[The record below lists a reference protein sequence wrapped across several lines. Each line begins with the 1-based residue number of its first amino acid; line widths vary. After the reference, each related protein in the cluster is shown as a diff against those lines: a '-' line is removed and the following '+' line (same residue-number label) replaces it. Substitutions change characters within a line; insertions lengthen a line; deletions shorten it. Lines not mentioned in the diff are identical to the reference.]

1 MKRFSFT
8 KMSGAGNDF
17 ILFDKKVNPDI
28 ELTTQNI
35 KIMCERRIGIGA
47 DGVLLISDLKDFAFE
62 MNYFNADGST
72 GSLCA
77 NGARCAIKYGNE
89 SGRISNNK
97 ISFIAN
103 GVEYSGQLLD
113 DGLVKFFLD
122 SPKKMEQ
129 NFKIKAG
136 NQLMPAS
143 FVDTGSPHVVIKFID
158 VLRNP
163 VDPKSYYNDF
173 DIFPVYELGK
183 EIRYHKD
190 FAPDGTNVNFIRI
203 HNGEIDIRSYERGVE
218 NETLSCGTGTV
229 AAALLVFAKENFN
242 PPIKVHQKSGDE
254 LIVDFKIEGQKV
266 QELSL
271 TGPAKIIFNG
281 EITI

>member
-8 KMSGAGNDF
+8 KMSGTGNDF
-17 ILFDKKVNPDI
+17 ILFDKKINPGI

-35 KIMCERRIGIGA
+35 KDICERRTGIGA

-103 GVEYSGQLLD
+103 CVEYSGQLLD
-113 DGLVKFFLD
+113 NGLVKFFLD
-122 SPKKMEQ
+122 RPKKMKQ

-143 FVDTGSPHVVIKFID
+143 FVDTGSPHVVIKFND
-158 VLRNP
+158 VLRNHA
-163 VDPKSYYNDF
+163 DPKSYYNDF

-218 NETLSCGTGTV
+218 NETLSCGTGTI

-254 LIVDFKIEGQKV
+254 LIVDFKIEEQKV
-266 QELSL
+266 RELSL

>member
-17 ILFDKKVNPDI
+17 ILFDKKINPGI

-35 KIMCERRIGIGA
+35 AKMCERRTGIGA

-89 SGRISNNK
+89 SGRISNTR

-103 GVEYSGQLLD
+103 GVEYSGQILD
-113 DGLVKFFLD
+113 NGQVKFFLD
-122 SPKKMEQ
+122 RPKKMKQ

-136 NQLMPAS
+136 NQLIHAS
-143 FVDTGSPHVVIKFID
+143 FVDTGSPQIVIKFND

-163 VDPKSYYNDF
+163 ADPNSYYD
-173 DIFPVYELGK
+173 DLDTFPVFELGR

-203 HNGEIDIRSYERGVE
+203 HDGEIDIRSYERGVE

-229 AAALLVFAKENFN
+229 AAALLAFANKNYY

-254 LIVDFKIEGQKV
+254 LIVDFKIEEQKV

>member
-1 MKRFSFT
+1 MKSFSFT

-17 ILFDKKVNPDI
+17 ILFDKKINPEI

-35 KIMCERRIGIGA
+35 KNACERRTGIGA

-62 MNYFNADGST
+62 MQYFNADGST

-89 SGRISNNK
+89 SGRIFNDK

-103 GVEYSGQLLD
+103 GIEFSGQLLEN
-113 DGLVKFFLD
+113 GLVKFFLD
-122 SPKKMEQ
+122 RPKKMKQ
-129 NFKIKAG
+129 NFKIKAM
-136 NQLMPAS
+136 NQLIPAS
-143 FVDTGSPHVVIKFID
+143 FVDTGSPHTVIKYND
-158 VLRNP
+158 VLRNSANP
-163 VDPKSYYNDF
+163 DSYYD
-173 DIFPVYELGK
+173 DLDTFPVYEFGK

-190 FAPDGTNVNFIRI
+190 FAPDGTNVDFIRI
-203 HNGEIDIRSYERGVE
+203 SNGAIDIRTYERGVE

-229 AAALLVFAKENFN
+229 AAALLIFVKENIN
-242 PPIKVHQKSGDE
+242 PPIKVKQKSGDE
-254 LIVDFKIEGQKV
+254 LIVDFKIENQRV

>member
-1 MKRFSFT
+1 
-8 KMSGAGNDF
+8 MSGTGNDF
-17 ILFDKKVNPDI
+17 ILFDNKINPGI
-28 ELTTQNI
+28 KLTTQNI
-35 KIMCERRIGIGA
+35 KDICERRIGIGA

-72 GSLCA
+72 GNLCA

-122 SPKKMEQ
+122 SPKKMKQ

-163 VDPKSYYNDF
+163 DDPKSYYNDF
-173 DIFPVYELGK
+173 DIFPVYELGR

-254 LIVDFKIEGQKV
+254 LIVDFKIEEQKV
-266 QELSL
+266 QGLSL

>member
-17 ILFDKKVNPDI
+17 ILFDKKINPDI

-35 KIMCERRIGIGA
+35 AKMCERRTGIGA
-47 DGVLLISDLKDFAFE
+47 DGVLLISDLKNFAFE
-62 MNYFNADGST
+62 MKYFNADGST

-77 NGARCAIKYGNE
+77 NGARCAIKYGSE

-97 ISFIAN
+97 ILFLTN

-113 DGLVKFFLD
+113 NGLVRFFLVR
-122 SPKKMEQ
+122 PQKMKQ
-129 NFKIKAG
+129 NFKIKAW
-136 NQLMPAS
+136 NQLIPAS
-143 FVDTGSPHVVIKFID
+143 FVDTGSPHIVIKFND

-163 VDPKSYYNDF
+163 ADPNSYYNDL
-173 DIFPVYELGK
+173 DTFPVYELGR

-203 HNGEIDIRSYERGVE
+203 HDGDVDIRSYERGVE

-229 AAALLVFAKENFN
+229 AAALLVFVKENFN
-242 PPIKVHQKSGDE
+242 LPVNVHQKSGDV
-254 LIVDFKIEGQKV
+254 LMVDFKIEDQKV

>member
-17 ILFDKKVNPDI
+17 ILFDKKINPDI

-35 KIMCERRIGIGA
+35 AKMCERRTGIGA
-47 DGVLLISDLKDFAFE
+47 DGVLLISDLKNFAFE
-62 MNYFNADGST
+62 MKYFNADGST

-77 NGARCAIKYGNE
+77 NGARCAIKYGSE

-97 ISFIAN
+97 ISFLAN

-113 DGLVKFFLD
+113 NGLVKFFLD
-122 SPKKMEQ
+122 RPKKMKQ

-136 NQLMPAS
+136 TQLIPAS
-143 FVDTGSPHVVIKFID
+143 FVDTGSPHIVIKYND

-163 VDPKSYYNDF
+163 ADQNSYYD
-173 DIFPVYELGK
+173 DLDTFPVYELGR

-203 HNGEIDIRSYERGVE
+203 HDGEIEIRTYERGVE

-229 AAALLVFAKENFN
+229 AAALLVFVKENFD
-242 PPIKVHQKSGDE
+242 PPIKVHQKSGDI
-254 LIVDFKIEGQKV
+254 LMVDFKIKDQKV

-271 TGPAKIIFNG
+271 TGPAKIIFNS

>member
-17 ILFDKKVNPDI
+17 ILFDKKINPDI

-35 KIMCERRIGIGA
+35 AKMCERHTGIGA
-47 DGVLLISDLKDFAFE
+47 DGVLLISDLKNFAFE
-62 MNYFNADGST
+62 MNYFNADGTT
-72 GSLCA
+72 GSLCG

-97 ISFIAN
+97 ISFLAN

-122 SPKKMEQ
+122 HPQKMKQ
-129 NFKIKAG
+129 NFMIKAW
-136 NQLMPAS
+136 NQLIPAS
-143 FVDTGSPHVVIKFID
+143 FVNSGSPHIVIKYDD

-163 VDPKSYYNDF
+163 ADPNSYYNDL
-173 DIFPVYELGK
+173 DTFPVYELGR

-190 FAPDGTNVNFIRI
+190 FAPHGTNVNFISI
-203 HNGEIDIRSYERGVE
+203 HDGKVDIRSYERGVE

-229 AAALLVFAKENFN
+229 AAALLVFVKENFN
-242 PPIKVHQKSGDE
+242 PPIKLYQKSGDV
-254 LIVDFKIEGQKV
+254 LMVDFKIKDQKV

>member
-1 MKRFSFT
+1 
-8 KMSGAGNDF
+8 MSGAGNDF
-17 ILFDKKVNPDI
+17 ILFDKKINPGI

-35 KIMCERRIGIGA
+35 KIMCERRTGIGA
-47 DGVLLISDLKDFAFE
+47 DGVLLISDMKGFAFE

-97 ISFIAN
+97 ISFVAN
-103 GVEYSGQLLD
+103 GVEYSGQFLD
-113 DGLVKFFLD
+113 NGQVKFFLD
-122 SPKKMEQ
+122 RPKKMKQ
-129 NFKIKAG
+129 NFKIKAW
-136 NQLMPAS
+136 NQLIPAS
-143 FVDTGSPHVVIKFID
+143 FVDTGSPHIVIKFDD

-163 VDPKSYYNDF
+163 ADPNSFYNDL
-173 DIFPVYELGK
+173 DTFPVYELGK

-190 FAPDGTNVNFIRI
+190 FAPEGTNVNFIRI
-203 HNGEIDIRSYERGVE
+203 SDKEIEIRSYERGVE
-218 NETLSCGTGTV
+218 DETLSCGTGTV
-229 AAALLVFAKENFN
+229 AAALLVFAKENYN

-254 LIVDFKIEGQKV
+254 LIVDFKIEEQKV

-271 TGPAKIIFNG
+271 TGPAKIIFNSK
-281 EITI
+281 ITI

>member
-17 ILFDKKVNPDI
+17 ILFDKRINPGI

-35 KIMCERRIGIGA
+35 KSMCERHTGIGA
-47 DGVLLISDLKDFAFE
+47 DGVLLISDLKDFAFG

-77 NGARCAIKYGNE
+77 NGARCAIKYGYE
-89 SGRISNNK
+89 SGRNFNDK
-97 ISFIAN
+97 ISFITN
-103 GVEYSGQLLD
+103 GVEYSGKLLQN
-113 DGLVKFFLD
+113 GLAKFFLGR
-122 SPKKMEQ
+122 PKRMKQ
-129 NFKIKAG
+129 NFKIKAQ
-136 NQLMPAS
+136 NQLIPAS
-143 FVDTGSPHVVIKFID
+143 FVDTGSPHIVIKFND

-163 VDPKSYYNDF
+163 DDPNSYYDNLNT
-173 DIFPVYELGK
+173 FPVYELGK

-190 FAPDGTNVNFIRI
+190 FSPDGTNVNFIRI
-203 HNGEIDIRSYERGVE
+203 NDNAIDIRTYERGVE

-229 AAALLVFAKENFN
+229 AAALLIFVKENLN

-254 LIVDFKIEGQKV
+254 LIVDFKIEDQKV

-271 TGPAKIIFNG
+271 TGPANIIFNG
-281 EITI
+281 EIII

>member
-17 ILFDKKVNPDI
+17 ILFDKKINPDI

-35 KIMCERRIGIGA
+35 AKMCERRTGIGA

-89 SGRISNNK
+89 SDRISNDK

-103 GVEYSGQLLD
+103 GVVYYGQIMD
-113 DGLVKFFLD
+113 NGLVKFFLD
-122 SPKKMEQ
+122 RPKKMKQ

-136 NQLMPAS
+136 NQLIPAS
-143 FVDTGSPHVVIKFID
+143 FVDTGSPHIVIKYND
-158 VLRNP
+158 VLKNP
-163 VDPKSYYNDF
+163 ADPNSFYNDL
-173 DIFPVYELGK
+173 DTFPVYELGK

-190 FAPDGTNVNFIRI
+190 FAPEGTNVNFIRI
-203 HNGEIDIRSYERGVE
+203 HDSEIDIRSYERGVE

-229 AAALLVFAKENFN
+229 AAALLVFVKENFN
-242 PPIKVHQKSGDE
+242 PPIKVHQKSGDV
-254 LIVDFKIEGQKV
+254 LMVDFKIKDQKV

>member
-17 ILFDKKVNPDI
+17 ILFDRKINPDI
-28 ELTTQNI
+28 ELTNRNI
-35 KIMCERRIGIGA
+35 VKMCERRTGIGA
-47 DGVLLISDLKDFAFE
+47 DGVLLISDLKNFAFE

-77 NGARCAIKYGNE
+77 NGARCAIQYGNK

-97 ISFIAN
+97 ISFLAN
-103 GVEYSGQLLD
+103 GVEHSGQLLD

-122 SPKKMEQ
+122 RPQKMKQ
-129 NFKIKAG
+129 NFKIKAW
-136 NQLMPAS
+136 NQLIPAS
-143 FVDTGSPHVVIKFID
+143 FVNTGSPHIVIKYND

-163 VDPKSYYNDF
+163 ADPNSYYNDL
-173 DIFPVYELGK
+173 DDFPVHELGR

-190 FAPDGTNVNFIRI
+190 FAPGGTNVNFISI
-203 HNGEIDIRSYERGVE
+203 HDGEIDIRSYERGVE

-229 AAALLVFAKENFN
+229 AAALLAFTKENYN
-242 PPIKVHQKSGDE
+242 PPIKVRQKSGDK
-254 LIVDFKIEGQKV
+254 LMVDFKIKDQKV

>member
-17 ILFDKKVNPDI
+17 ILFDKKINPDI

-35 KIMCERRIGIGA
+35 AKMCERRTGIGA
-47 DGVLLISDLKDFAFE
+47 DGVLLISDLKNFAFE
-62 MNYFNADGST
+62 MKYFNADGST

-77 NGARCAIKYGNE
+77 NGARCAIKYGSE

-97 ISFIAN
+97 ISFVAN
-103 GVEYSGQLLD
+103 GVEYSGQPLD
-113 DGLVKFFLD
+113 NGKVKFFLD
-122 SPKKMEQ
+122 RPKKMKQ

-136 NQLMPAS
+136 TQLIPAS
-143 FVDTGSPHVVIKFID
+143 FVDTGSPHIVIKYND

-163 VDPKSYYNDF
+163 ADQNSYYD
-173 DIFPVYELGK
+173 DLDTFPVYELGR

-203 HNGEIDIRSYERGVE
+203 HDGEIEIRTYERGVE

-229 AAALLVFAKENFN
+229 AAALLVFVKENFD
-242 PPIKVHQKSGDE
+242 PPIKVHQKSGDI
-254 LIVDFKIEGQKV
+254 LMVDFKIKDQKV

-271 TGPAKIIFNG
+271 TGPAKIIFNS

>member
-17 ILFDKKVNPDI
+17 ILFDKKINPDI
-28 ELTTQNI
+28 ELATQNI
-35 KIMCERRIGIGA
+35 AKMCERRTGIGA
-47 DGVLLISDLKDFAFE
+47 DGVLLISDLKNFAFE
-62 MNYFNADGST
+62 MKYFNADGST

-77 NGARCAIKYGNE
+77 NGARCAIKYGSE

-97 ISFIAN
+97 ISFLAN

-113 DGLVKFFLD
+113 NGLVKFFLD
-122 SPKKMEQ
+122 RPKKMKQ

-136 NQLMPAS
+136 NQLIPAS
-143 FVDTGSPHVVIKFID
+143 FVDTGSPHIVIKYND

-163 VDPKSYYNDF
+163 ADPNSYYNDL
-173 DIFPVYELGK
+173 DAFPVYELGR

-203 HNGEIDIRSYERGVE
+203 HDGEIDIRTYERGVE

-229 AAALLVFAKENFN
+229 AAALLIFVKENFD
-242 PPIKVHQKSGDE
+242 PPIKVHQKSGDI
-254 LIVDFKIEGQKV
+254 LMVDFKIKDQKV

>member
-17 ILFDKKVNPDI
+17 ILFDKKINPGI

-35 KIMCERRIGIGA
+35 KKMCERCTGIGA
-47 DGVLLISDLKDFAFE
+47 DGVLLISDMKGFAFE

-89 SGRISNNK
+89 SGRISNKK
-97 ISFIAN
+97 ISFVAN

-113 DGLVKFFLD
+113 NGQVKFFLNR
-122 SPKKMEQ
+122 PKKMKQ

-136 NQLMPAS
+136 NQLIPAS
-143 FVDTGSPHVVIKFID
+143 FVDTGSPHIVIKFND

-163 VDPKSYYNDF
+163 ADPNSCYNDL
-173 DIFPVYELGK
+173 DTFPVYELGK

-190 FAPDGTNVNFIRI
+190 FAPSGTNVNFIRI
-203 HNGEIDIRSYERGVE
+203 SDKEIEIRSYERGVE

-229 AAALLVFAKENFN
+229 AAALLAFAKENYN
-242 PPIKVHQKSGDE
+242 PPIKVRQKSGDE
-254 LIVDFKIEGQKV
+254 LIVDFKIEKQKV

-281 EITI
+281 KITI

>member
-17 ILFDKKVNPDI
+17 ILFDKKINPDI

-35 KIMCERRIGIGA
+35 AKMCERHTGIGA
-47 DGVLLISDLKDFAFE
+47 DGVLLISDLKNFAFE
-62 MNYFNADGST
+62 MNYFNADGTT
-72 GSLCA
+72 GSLCG

-89 SGRISNNK
+89 SGRISNDK
-97 ISFIAN
+97 ISFLAN
-103 GVEYSGQLLD
+103 GVEYYGQLLD
-113 DGLVKFFLD
+113 NGLVKFFLD
-122 SPKKMEQ
+122 RPQKMKQ
-129 NFKIKAG
+129 NFMIKAW
-136 NQLMPAS
+136 NQLIPAS
-143 FVDTGSPHVVIKFID
+143 FVNTGSPHVVIKFND

-163 VDPKSYYNDF
+163 ADPNSYYD
-173 DIFPVYELGK
+173 DLDTFPVYELGR

-190 FAPDGTNVNFIRI
+190 FAPHGTNVNFISI
-203 HNGEIDIRSYERGVE
+203 HDGQVDIRSYERGVE

-229 AAALLVFAKENFN
+229 AAALLVFVKENFN
-242 PPIKVHQKSGDE
+242 PPLKLHQKSGDV
-254 LIVDFKIEGQKV
+254 LMVDFKIKDQKV

>member
-1 MKRFSFT
+1 
-8 KMSGAGNDF
+8 MSGAGNDF
-17 ILFDKKVNPDI
+17 ILFDKKINPDI
-28 ELTTQNI
+28 ELTSQNI
-35 KIMCERRIGIGA
+35 AKMCERRTGIGA
-47 DGVLLISDLKDFAFE
+47 DGVLLISDLKNFAFE

-97 ISFIAN
+97 ISFMAN
-103 GVEYSGQLLD
+103 GVEYYGQLLD
-113 DGLVKFFLD
+113 NGLVKFFLNR
-122 SPKKMEQ
+122 PEKMKQ

-136 NQLMPAS
+136 NQLIPAS
-143 FVDTGSPHVVIKFID
+143 FVDTGSPHIVIKYND

-163 VDPKSYYNDF
+163 ADPNSFYSDLAS
-173 DIFPVYELGK
+173 FPVYELGK

-190 FAPDGTNVNFIRI
+190 FAPEGTNVNFIRV
-203 HNGEIDIRSYERGVE
+203 HDGEIDIRSYERGVE
-218 NETLSCGTGTV
+218 NETLACGTGSV
-229 AAALLVFAKENFN
+229 AAALLIFVKENYK
-242 PPIKVHQKSGDE
+242 PPIIVHTKSGDE
-254 LIVDFKIEGQKV
+254 LIVDFKIEEQKV

>member
-17 ILFDKKVNPDI
+17 ILFDKKINPDI

-35 KIMCERRIGIGA
+35 AKMCERRTGIGA

-89 SGRISNNK
+89 SDRISNDK

-103 GVEYSGQLLD
+103 GVVYYGQIMD
-113 DGLVKFFLD
+113 NGLVKFFLD
-122 SPKKMEQ
+122 RPKKMKQ

-136 NQLMPAS
+136 NQLIPAS
-143 FVDTGSPHVVIKFID
+143 FVDTGSPHIVIKYND
-158 VLRNP
+158 VLKNP
-163 VDPKSYYNDF
+163 ADPNSFYNDL
-173 DIFPVYELGK
+173 DTFPVYELGK

-190 FAPDGTNVNFIRI
+190 FAPEGTNVNFIRI
-203 HNGEIDIRSYERGVE
+203 HDSEIDIRSYERGVE

-229 AAALLVFAKENFN
+229 AAALLAFVKENYS

-254 LIVDFKIEGQKV
+254 LIVDFKVEEQKV